1 MHSEDLSGRR
11 RLLLGAAAILAAP
24 ALIGET
30 GSAAAQPT
38 TRNIADILAGSPNFN
53 TLLTVLSRAGF
64 VDQLRGPGP
73 LTAFAPTDAA
83 FDAVPASLRQDL
95 LAQGTGGGG
104 SGTGGGGTLSGAS
117 PDLVRLR
124 AVLEYHAV
132 RGPYRAADL
141 RPDMTLTTVNGNTVR
156 VVAAG
161 NGGLA
166 LVNPAPATQSMGF
179 GAGGLNVM
187 PPAPI
192 IQPDVIA
199 TNGIIHVIGGVLLP

>member
-1 MHSEDLSGRR
+1 MADSLLGLFLPYAAARPGRR
-11 RLLLGAAAILAAP
+11 VGQEGFALRVDHPKLDACEPGQPVP
-24 ALIGET
+24 ARQLD
-30 GSAAAQPT
+30 QPD
-38 TRNIADILAGSPNFN
+38 RLAG
-53 TLLTVLSRAGF
+53 
-64 VDQLRGPGP
+64 QLRGPGP

-83 FDAVPASLRQDL
+83 FDAAPASLRQDL
-95 LAQGTGGGG
+95 LAQGTG
-104 SGTGGGGTLSGAS
+104 GGGGTLSGAS

-132 RGPYRAADL
+132 RGLYRAADL
-141 RPDMTLTTVNGNTVR
+141 RPDMTLTTINGDTVR
-156 VVAAG
+156 VAAAG

-187 PPAPI
+187 PPAPV

>member
-1 MHSEDLSGRR
+1 M
-11 RLLLGAAAILAAP
+11 
-24 ALIGET
+24 
-30 GSAAAQPT
+30 
-38 TRNIADILAGSPNFN
+38 
-53 TLLTVLSRAGF
+53 LSRAGF

-83 FDAVPASLRQDL
+83 FDAVPASLRRDL
-95 LAQGTGGGG
+95 LAQ
-104 SGTGGGGTLSGAS
+104 GTGGGGTLSGAS

-132 RGPYRAADL
+132 RGLYRAADL

-192 IQPDVIA
+192 IQPDAIA